1 MVFLSQIS
9 SKKLIVFVVLGILVA
24 FLASLMT
31 SKSLANLV
39 GTEVQERDL
48 DFLFGA
54 IESGPLAIARLQSAA
69 IANQDL
75 KRIMSNPKFQGRGI
89 TEAYIHGGEN
99 LSFTF
104 ASWTNSRQVRKDCL
118 ASFERKYEFA
128 ESLNVF
134 QVRIIRDECF
144 DIKEKHIAFLY
155 SASASLG
162 IAVVSILLLLLSIWP
177 AASSIRKAE
186 KIFDSKNKS
195 TDQINFTPIKSLVSM
210 ALKSI
215 ELEKGKVLSDLASQV
230 SHDIRSPLSALN
242 ITMSKVHVDV
252 ETKAIINNAIKRI
265 NDIADNLLR
274 HRMLDEGTNTNL
286 VGHEAF
292 SKLDHHE
299 SVNILPIVASLIE
312 EKKTEFKKKNK
323 ILISYVAD
331 EVTDASAKISEIAL
345 TSLLSNLIN
354 NAVESI
360 SDEGT
365 VSISARIYQ
374 SIILITVADNGVGI
388 SKDEMAQ
395 IGKKGFTSGKENGN
409 GLGIYHAKKSV
420 EDAGGSFVVRSDVS
434 IGTSIEIQLPRVLC

>member
-1 MVFLSQIS
+1 MVFLSEIS
-9 SKKLIVFVVLGILVA
+9 SKKVIVFVIMGILVA
-24 FLASLMT
+24 FVASLMI

-39 GTEVQERDL
+39 GAEVQARDL
-48 DFLFGA
+48 EFLFGA
-54 IESGPLAIARLQSAA
+54 VESGPLAIARLQSAA
-69 IANQDL
+69 IADQDL

-89 TEAYIHGGEN
+89 TEAHILGGEN

-104 ASWTNSRQVRKDCL
+104 ASWTMDRQVRPECL
-118 ASFERKYEFA
+118 ASFDRKYEFA

-134 QVRIIRDECF
+134 EVRIIRDECF

-162 IAVVSILLLLLSIWP
+162 IAIVSILLLLFSIWP
-177 AASSIRKAE
+177 AAISVRRAE

-195 TDQINFTPIKSLVSM
+195 TAQINFTPIKNLVSM

-242 ITMSKVHVDV
+242 MTMSTVQVEA
-252 ETKAIINNAIKRI
+252 ETKAVINNAIKRI
-265 NDIADNLLR
+265 NDIADNLLH
-274 HRMLDEGTNTNL
+274 HRLLDAGDNVNAD
-286 VGHEAF
+286 VHETF
-292 SKLDHHE
+292 LKPDLNE
-299 SVNILPIVASLIE
+299 SVYVLPIITNLIE
-312 EKKTEFKKKNK
+312 EKKIEFKKKNN
-323 ILISYVAD
+323 ILISCEAD
-331 EVTDASAKISEIAL
+331 DVVDASVKISESAL

-360 SDEGT
+360 INIGA
-365 VSISARIYQ
+365 VSVSVRIYQ
-374 SIILITVADNGVGI
+374 SAILITVADNGAGI
-388 SKDEMAQ
+388 PKDTLAQ

-420 EDAGGSFVVRSDVS
+420 EEVGGSFKVRSDVS
-434 IGTSIEIQLPRVLC
+434 IGTSVEIKLPRVHK